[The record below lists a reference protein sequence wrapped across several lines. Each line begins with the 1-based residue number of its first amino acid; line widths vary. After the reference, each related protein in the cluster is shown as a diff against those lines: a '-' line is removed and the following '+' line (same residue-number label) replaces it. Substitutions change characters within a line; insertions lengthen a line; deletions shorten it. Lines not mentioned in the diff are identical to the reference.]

1 MKLNEAPRE
10 ISIKADVVSYKKEI
24 YILLANDEAA
34 MYYE

>member
-1 MKLNEAPRE
+1 MKLNEAPCE

-24 YILLANDEAA
+24 YILLVDDEAA